1 MLNLTSLAQLDVKN
15 GLVGLED
22 HACVHLEVLV
32 QIEPGAVCARL
43 VVEAV
48 DEPPGVLI
56 WRENNMRL
64 VL

>member
-32 QIEPGAVCARL
+32 QIEPSAVRARL
-43 VVEAV
+43 VVVAV
-48 DEPPGVLI
+48 DEPPGGLI
-56 WRENNMRL
+56 WREDNMRL